1 MRRTIIAFL
10 LCLVVLAIAERA
22 RADTYKSKHHN
33 YRVETVFEGFERP
46 WSLAFLPDGRILV
59 TEKGG
64 RLNLLNPANGSRATV
79 GGVPRVVTIGQGG
92 LLDVALHP
100 DFRNNRLVYLSYSAA
115 GDGGH
120 TTHVGRGQLEGN
132 ELRKFQVLFVAAPFG
147 GAGQH
152 FGSRLVF
159 DRDGYLF
166 ITVGDRGQRH
176 SAQKLDNYH
185 GKLVRLTADGK
196 PPPDNPFV
204 KRAGALPGIWTYGHR
219 NAQGLTLHPETGVL
233 WLHEHGPR
241 GGDELNL
248 PKPGR
253 NYGWPEATFG
263 REYFGPRIGKEP
275 PVAGTEPPIHH
286 WTPSI
291 APSGMAFYDGKTF
304 PRWQGDLFVGAL
316 VQRKLVRLRLKGERV
331 IEEENLL
338 QELGWRIRDVRVGPD
353 GHLYVLPDESNTR
366 MIRLVPMN

>member
-1 MRRTIIAFL
+1 MRRI
-10 LCLVVLAIAERA
+10 VVLLFGCVLGLAIVTTG

-33 YRVETVFEGFERP
+33 YQVERVFEGFERP
-46 WSLAFLPDGRILV
+46 WSLAFLPDGRMLV
-59 TEKGG
+59 TERPG
-64 RLNLLNPANGSRATV
+64 RLNLLNPANGSRAAV
-79 GGVPRVVTIGQGG
+79 RGVPQVAAFGQGG

-100 DFRNNRLVYLSYSAA
+100 DFKSSPFVYLSYSAS
-115 GDGGH
+115 GEGGY

-132 ELRKFQVLFVAAPFG
+132 ELRNFQVLFVARPYIG
-147 GAGQH
+147 GGQH

-159 DRDGYLF
+159 DRDGHLF
-166 ITVGDRGQRH
+166 ITIGDRGQRH
-176 SAQKLDNYH
+176 NAQKLDNYH

-204 KRAGALPGIWTYGHR
+204 KREGALPGIWTYGHR

-275 PVAGTEPPIHH
+275 PLPGMEPPIHH

-291 APSGMAFYDGKTF
+291 APSGMAFYYGKDF
-304 PRWQGDLFVGAL
+304 PRWRGDLFVGAL
-316 VQRKLVRLRLKGERV
+316 VQQKLVRLRLKGERV
-331 IEEENLL
+331 VEEEDLL
-338 QELGWRIRDVRVGPD
+338 KELGWRIRDVRVGPD
-353 GHLYVLPDESNTR
+353 DELYVLADESNVPI
-366 MIRLVPMN
+366 IRLVPAN